1 MMKNIQ
7 MRAMPLLFSL
17 HFPSFVLSFV
27 HGLQNPVG
35 GQTPP
40 DSMALFYALFP
51 KSRVF
56 LGCLLGYYCI
66 QCLPGVADM
75 SKRKLKAASG
85 SYAVLNTRRFL
96 FQRVQF
102 RQRRSCIM
110 EMALIFNEFIFTPVT
125 HQNSLWIRSS
135 ELAKALGYSDDRKVG
150 VLYAR
155 HKDEFSNNM
164 SVVLNLSTTDVP
176 AMNRI
181 FSLRGCHLVAMLA
194 RTPIAKAFRRWVLDV
209 IEQYGDRVPVAE
221 PVTLNDELISAAER
235 AELKL
240 IVDAKLSTYPAA
252 VQGKARAEIWA
263 KFNRHFRIAEYKQLP
278 TRLMPEAREFLLSV
292 RVRAINAIPTAES
305 AIPYPALP
313 ASSVYAARIAAL
325 DRLEEE
331 WIEFAGE
338 TRSRLHRFVNEL
350 LRVKESTYPELLN
363 RVCSQQNI
371 SKDPLLGIL
380 QSNSYNAQT
389 WIDAGISEMRAAI
402 RAAKTA
408 NRLMLG

>member
-1 MMKNIQ
+1 MTTSLCFNDFT
-7 MRAMPLLFSL
+7 FS
-17 HFPSFVLSFV
+17 
-27 HGLQNPVG
+27 
-35 GQTPP
+35 
-40 DSMALFYALFP
+40 
-51 KSRVF
+51 
-56 LGCLLGYYCI
+56 
-66 QCLPGVADM
+66 
-75 SKRKLKAASG
+75 
-85 SYAVLNTRRFL
+85 
-96 FQRVQF
+96 
-102 RQRRSCIM
+102 
-110 EMALIFNEFIFTPVT
+110 PVT
-125 HQNSLWIRSS
+125 HDNEPWIRAIQIGS
-135 ELAKALGYSDDRKVG
+135 ALKYGNPDAAMRK
-150 VLYAR
+150 LYQA
-155 HKDEFSNNM
+155 HADEF
-164 SVVLNLSTTDVP
+164 TP
-176 AMNRI
+176 AMTAVVTLLTEGGPQETRI
-181 FSLRGCHLVAMLA
+181 FSLRGCHLLAMFA
-194 RTPIAKAFRRWVLDV
+194 RTPVAKAFRRWVLDV

-221 PVTLNDELISAAER
+221 PVTLNDELISASER

-278 TRLMPEAREFLLSV
+278 TRLMPDAREFLLSV

-363 RVCSQQNI
+363 RVCSRQNI